1 MRRTAIIFSLLFVI
15 SIPFDQ
21 IIGSDNTQSVEQL
34 SNDTATDGTVINKRS
49 VHRTGSRDTDW
60 FSTLVDSS
68 KNGYGAYLE
77 TPNPLAYSIDNGWVA
92 VYRQWGGFDATA
104 GIGNWLVDGSQFAP
118 AGDST
123 GLFPD
128 QHLTAVAFWYFAWT

>member
-1 MRRTAIIFSLLFVI
+1 MHRTAIIFSLFFII
-15 SIPFDQ
+15 SMPFDR
-21 IIGSDNTQSVEQL
+21 IIGSDSTQPMEQV
-34 SNDTATDGTVINKRS
+34 SNVSATDENVINKRS
-49 VHRTGSRDTDW
+49 VHRTGGSRDGHW

-104 GIGNWLVDGSQFAP
+104 GYIG
-118 AGDST
+118 
-123 GLFPD
+123 
-128 QHLTAVAFWYFAWT
+128 VAQLSLIHI